1 MGKKSKPVSAPRT
14 TAINPAAVA
23 TTLTAF
29 SPSAGGA
36 PSYYAHLH
44 AAPDAHTLR
53 VYDLDGKCVSRWAS
67 NANSADGSDDA
78 DETRVKSLA
87 WCWVPPA
94 VQDTHADAQGAEGK
108 RGKKRRKSDGG
119 AAADS
124 PAKPSPAALKPQLT
138 LALGLENGTVLLWH
152 PLGTASRT
160 LAHPSSASP
169 VTALALPVSS
179 SAESDGH
186 LWSAHQDG
194 SVRVWDTASGALVG
208 KVSGLVE
215 EPRWDDLLVR
225 YEAAGADGGKRTVH
239 VVLSHLSLHVY
250 AVQLGAPSKKEG
262 KVRDLKATELGRC
275 TGHVEPCS
283 LRWTGASSSATTPAN
298 DDVPADKLTFL
309 SYSPTDRFVQI
320 WQIATTA
327 PSPSTHI
334 GLLLARLGTDSGVS
348 SASVSPLSASL
359 APQTLAAVD
368 SDTGNVTLSALPLSF
383 APSASPSKKT
393 KKNGLGVVALEALCE
408 ISAPAQGGRSEA
420 GVAAVAFREGDE
432 ANAILCRGG
441 VKPVFEVAAF
451 KEEGAWVKKLEL
463 ARNASGLLV
472 GNGTAESAGAPKPT
486 RYTEHASSTAAAS
499 AAPDAAAASDDDEV
513 VNAGELDVDM
523 AEPTLADR
531 LKALNVSQKK
541 ERRKAAR
548 TARLDDDVEVA
559 SESSGSEDLDG
570 SDDEELGSDDDDAA
584 GPAVPATTLT
594 TTLVQALHSQDGPLL
609 ESCLAH
615 SNPNLVRSTV
625 KRLPS
630 GGLVLS
636 LLEAIVDRLGKQKK
650 GREGLASPK
659 RARALVA
666 WLRETLIIH
675 VGFLVTV
682 PSLVTRLAALHASL
696 SQRLALQ
703 APLLA
708 LQGRM
713 ELVMSQIDLR
723 QDRARAQTARSGK
736 KAVTAAPKGR
746 RYVEGES
753 TDDEDDAQVEGDD
766 DLSEGDIED
775 VVLGAGGDRESDDED
790 DDESGDDDG
799 FGDLEDDDVDS
810 DLDDEEGSAGSK
822 VPRHKRNGVASLL
835 DLEAEDDED
844 FDEDDESLADGDE
857 DLSDDPEAGE
867 DEEFER

>member
-1 MGKKSKPVSAPRT
+1 MGKKSKPATAPRT

-23 TTLTAF
+23 TILTAF
-29 SPSAGGA
+29 SPSTAAAG

-67 NANSADGSDDA
+67 NANSDAQDEA
-78 DETRVKSLA
+78 DEPRVKSLA

-94 VQDTHADAQGAEGK
+94 SAHDAQGDGGAAGDGK

-124 PAKPSPAALKPQLT
+124 PAKPSSSSSAALKPQLM
-138 LALGLENGTVLLWH
+138 LALGLESGAVLLWH

-160 LAHPSSASP
+160 LSHPTSASP
-169 VTALALPVSS
+169 VTALAVPVSP
-179 SAESDGH
+179 SASADGH

-194 SVRVWDTASGALVG
+194 AVRVWDVVSGALVG
-208 KVSGLVE
+208 KVGGLAE

-225 YEAAGADGGKRTVH
+225 YEPASEEGGKRTVH
-239 VVLSHLSLHVY
+239 LVLSHLSLHVY
-250 AVQLGAPSKKEG
+250 SVHLGAASKKEG

-283 LRWTGASSSATTPAN
+283 VRWTGASSSADSSSP
-298 DDVPADKLTFL
+298 DADKLSFL
-309 SYSPTDRFVQI
+309 SYSPTDRFVQV
-320 WQIATTA
+320 WQIATST
-327 PSPSTHI
+327 PSSSPHI

-348 SASVSPLSASL
+348 SATVSPLAGDV
-359 APQTLAAVD
+359 QTLAAVD
-368 SDTGNVTLSALPLSF
+368 SATGNVTLSALPLSF
-383 APSASPSKKT
+383 APAASPSKKA
-393 KKNGLGVVALEALCE
+393 KKHAAGVVALEAQCE
-408 ISAPAQGGRSEA
+408 VTAPTQGGRSEA
-420 GVAAVAFREGDE
+420 GVAEVAFRASDE
-432 ANAILCRGG
+432 AKAVLCRGG
-441 VKPVFEVAAF
+441 VKPVFEVVSF
-451 KEEGAWVKKLEL
+451 KEEGAWVSKVEL
-463 ARNASGLLV
+463 ARSAAGLLV
-472 GNGTAESAGAPKPT
+472 ANGATDSAGAPKPS
-486 RYTEHASSTAAAS
+486 RYSEHTSSTAAAT
-499 AAPDAAAASDDDEV
+499 AAPDAAAASDDEEA
-513 VNAGELDVDM
+513 VNAGELDVDA

-559 SESSGSEDLDG
+559 SESSGSEDLD
-570 SDDEELGSDDDDAA
+570 DDDVELGSDDEDAV

-615 SNPNLVRSTV
+615 SNYNLVRSTV

-659 RARALVA
+659 RARALVG
-666 WLRETLIIH
+666 WLRETLVVH

-682 PSLVTRLAALHASL
+682 PSLVSRLAALHASL
-696 SQRLALQ
+696 TQRLALQ
-703 APLLA
+703 QPLLA
-708 LQGRM
+708 LQGRL

-723 QDRARAQTARSGK
+723 QDRARAQTARSGG
-736 KAVTAAPKGR
+736 KAIKAAPKGT

-753 TDDEDDAQVEGDD
+753 TDDEDEELGEGLEGED
-766 DLSEGDIED
+766 SEGDVED
-775 VVLGAGGDRESDDED
+775 VVLGPGGDDDED
-790 DDESGDDDG
+790 SGESDG
-799 FGDLEDDDVDS
+799 FGEIDDDDVDS
-810 DLDDEEGSAGSK
+810 DFDDEEDGEGSK

-835 DLEAEDDED
+835 DLEAEDDDD
-844 FDEDDESLADGDE
+844 FDEDDESLDGGE

-867 DEEFER
+867 DEEFEA